1 MHRRT
6 HCNSTV
12 DSGFVRCCP
21 VASLHSSLACSAVC
35 VGCAR
40 ATAHCHQCIV
50 LLLHLF
56 PAGSQE
62 QEVDSS
68 ARATQGPQQ
77 QQHQS
82 GTPSTLDAASRPEQQ
97 AQKRQPQQLLW
108 PGLRKRGRLAALG
121 RAAGAGG
128 SILRS
133 DPSARS
139 ESDGAPS
146 CNLKADSCPNS
157 LLSAGRRLQLQSPA
171 SVGAAAMVG
180 EAAAAPAAG
189 AGTEVGGGATAAWA
203 GGPEAPGV
211 LIPGSQGGLPADG
224 QEGAVLALAQH
235 AQHAPEQEQQQALPA
250 QQAFVQQQHADLQE
264 SVLGSGASS
273 ARPMPQ
279 QRQRVP
285 LWQGDAAAAVHSS
298 SGPGGSVLLSA
309 DRAGSGGAGGSSE
322 ARRAGASG
330 APAAAAGGPGGSG
343 SGSRRSLLVD
353 QRKPMRAMVG
363 VRMVWVSPEQRRRG
377 LATKLLDAAR

>member
-1 MHRRT
+1 M
-6 HCNSTV
+6 
-12 DSGFVRCCP
+12 
-21 VASLHSSLACSAVC
+21 
-35 VGCAR
+35 
-40 ATAHCHQCIV
+40 
-50 LLLHLF
+50 
-56 PAGSQE
+56 
-62 QEVDSS
+62 DSS

-82 GTPSTLDAASRPEQQ
+82 GTPSILDAASRPEQQQQ

-189 AGTEVGGGATAAWA
+189 AGTEVGGGATAACA
-203 GGPEAPGV
+203 SGPEAPGV

-224 QEGAVLALAQH
+224 QEGALPALSQP

-250 QQAFVQQQHADLQE
+250 QQAFVQQQQHADLQE
-264 SVLGSGASS
+264 SVLGSSLASS

-285 LWQGDAAAAVHSS
+285 LWQRDAAAAVHSS

-330 APAAAAGGPGGSG
+330 AAAAAGGPGGSG